1 VQCELKR
8 MWVVAVVVSFKIPS
22 KQLSSDNEKR
32 HTMFGGFVICVA
44 VTTEQIRV
52 SYSGLRRR

>member
-1 VQCELKR
+1 
-8 MWVVAVVVSFKIPS
+8 MVVVVCFKIPS

-32 HTMFGGFVICVA
+32 HRMFGGCVRFVA
-44 VTTEQIRV
+44 VTTEKIRV

>member
-1 VQCELKR
+1 
-8 MWVVAVVVSFKIPS
+8 VAVVVSFKIPS